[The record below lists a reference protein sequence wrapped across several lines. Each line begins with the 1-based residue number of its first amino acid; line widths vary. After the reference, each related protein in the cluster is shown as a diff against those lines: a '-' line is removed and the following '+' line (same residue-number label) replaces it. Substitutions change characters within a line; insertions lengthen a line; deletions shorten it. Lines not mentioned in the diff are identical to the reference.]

1 MTDIAFYHLQRS
13 PLERALPKLLEKTLA
28 AGKRALVV
36 TGSGPR
42 VEALNALLW
51 TYDQGAWLP
60 HGCARDGHAEDQPI
74 WITDGEDNPNN
85 ATFLFLTDGCAGPVA
100 DFERCFDMFDG
111 NDAQSVAAARERWK
125 TWKEEGHALAY
136 WQQTETGGWAQKA
149 Y

>member
-13 PLERALPKLLEKTLA
+13 PLERALPKLLEKTLQ

-36 TGSGPR
+36 TGSGAR

-51 TYDQGAWLP
+51 TYDQDAWLP
-60 HGCARDGHAEDQPI
+60 HGSARDGHAEDQPI
-74 WITDGEDNPNN
+74 WITDGDDNPNG
-85 ATFLFLTDGCAGPVA
+85 ATFLFLTDGCSGPVA
-100 DFERCFDMFDG
+100 EFERCFDMFDG

-125 TWKEEGHALAY
+125 KWKEDGHTLAY

-149 Y
+149 

>member
-1 MTDIAFYHLQRS
+1 MTDIAFYHLQKL
-13 PLERALPKLLEKTLA
+13 PLERTLPKLLEKTLE

-36 TGSGPR
+36 AGSTDR

-51 TYDQGAWLP
+51 TYDQNAWLP
-60 HGCARDGHAEDQPI
+60 HGGSRDGNAEDQPI
-74 WITDGEDNPNN
+74 WITDGDDNPNG

-125 TWKEEGHALAY
+125 TCKADGHTLAY
-136 WQQTETGGWAQKA
+136 WQQTETGGWAKKG
-149 Y
+149 